1 MEDKIL
7 VNDIIVID
15 KRNTGCNYR
24 GYFRFFDVYG
34 LAPELKENFGDS
46 LVEHVG
52 RHNSK
57 ENYRCLFKAPDP
69 NGYSRILYVIQGDE
83 SKKIFLISEKAIFN
97 YYHTEDSYDNTNMII
112 DNLNKSNKEL
122 REELSR
128 QQNDISALK
137 LQIESLLKENSTLK
151 NKTKSEPMPP
161 PETGMFG
168 IVKHLDN
175 NTYVPFCVV
184 NDFIVYA
191 EESWDDV
198 KTFDIYG
205 KSKYSEIIRLYK
217 GIKSFDRAKALF
229 DHEDIIQ
236 NREELIWKSEE
247 D

>member
-7 VNDIIVID
+7 VNDIIVVD
-15 KRNTGCNYR
+15 KHNTGYNY
-24 GYFRFFDVYG
+24 YTYSEFFDIYE
-34 LAPELKENFGDS
+34 LAPELRENFGDS
-46 LVEHVG
+46 LVDHIG

-69 NGYSRILYVIQGDE
+69 HDYSTTLYVIQGDE

-97 YYHTEDSYDNTNMII
+97 YYHTKDSYDNSNII
-112 DNLNKSNKEL
+112 IGNLIKSNKEL
-122 REELSR
+122 SEELSR
-128 QQNDISALK
+128 QQADISALK
-137 LQIESLLKENSTLK
+137 LQIESLSKENKS
-151 NKTKSEPMPP
+151 KSEPMPP

-168 IVKHLDN
+168 IVKHLYN

-217 GIKSFDRAKALF
+217 DVRSFDSTKAIF
-229 DHEDIIQ
+229 KRGDTEK
-236 NREELIWKSEE
+236 LIWSSKE

>member
-24 GYFRFFDVYG
+24 GYFKFFDIYG
-34 LAPELKENFGDS
+34 LAPELKENFGKS
-46 LVEHVG
+46 LVDHVS

-69 NGYSRILYVIQGDE
+69 NIPSRILYVIQGDE

-97 YYHTEDSYDNTNMII
+97 YYHTEDSYDNSNMII
-112 DNLNKSNKEL
+112 GNLIKSTKEL
-122 REELSR
+122 SEELSR
-128 QQNDISALK
+128 QQADISALK
-137 LQIESLLKENSTLK
+137 LEIESLSKENKS
-151 NKTKSEPMPP
+151 KSEPMPP

-168 IVKHLDN
+168 IIKHLDDN
-175 NTYVPFCVV
+175 VYVPFCVV

-191 EESWDDV
+191 EESWDEV

-205 KSKYSEIIRLYK
+205 KSEYSEIIRLYK
-217 GIKSFDRAKALF
+217 GLKSFDRAKALF
-229 DHEDIIQ
+229 DHEDIIHD
-236 NREELIWKSEE
+236 REQLVWSSKE

>member
-7 VNDIIVID
+7 VNDIIVIN

-24 GYFRFFDVYG
+24 GFFKFFDIYG

-46 LVEHVG
+46 LVDHVS

-69 NGYSRILYVIQGDE
+69 NGYSRMLYIIQGDE

-97 YYHTEDSYDNTNMII
+97 YYHTEDSYDNSNMII
-112 DNLNKSNKEL
+112 GNLIKSNKEL
-122 REELSR
+122 SEELSR
-128 QQNDISALK
+128 QQVDISALK
-137 LQIESLLKENSTLK
+137 LEIESLSKENKS
-151 NKTKSEPMPP
+151 KSEPMPP
-161 PETGMFG
+161 PATGMFG
-168 IVKHLDN
+168 IVKHIYN
-175 NTYVPFCVV
+175 NTHTYVPFCVV

-191 EESWDDV
+191 EDSWDDV

-205 KSKYSEIIRLYK
+205 KSEYSEIIRLYK
-217 GIKSFDRAKALF
+217 DVRSFDFTKVLF
-229 DHEDIIQ
+229 ERGDTEK
-236 NREELIWKSEE
+236 LIWRSKE